1 MDVVDF
7 GVMATPGGRAADNKV
22 GWGGAACSSLAPGT
36 PAARAMAERS
46 AEAAEAALPDGC
58 GSAREAASPA
68 AASPASLTAASARKA
83 SFDADL
89 PAAWRGTN
97 EAVRDLHRNLHQI
110 EVESGAFSP
119 ASTTPQP
126 SRVEANRIQQS
137 RTVQEWDVSAA
148 RFRLYPE
155 IGTVCQAG
163 SQPQVC
169 YAQLLTRL
177 SLALDR
183 PLTSP
188 SRAASAAPM
197 SSPTTSAARAPLPS
211 SATRRG
217 ELPRTRRPGGGARTR
232 RGL

>member
-1 MDVVDF
+1 MVDF
-7 GVMATPGGRAADNKV
+7 GVMATLGGEGRRTARYWV
-22 GWGGAACSSLAPGT
+22 GESLGYSVSLQGNASS
-36 PAARAMAERS
+36 ARAQMAERS

-58 GSAREAASPA
+58 GSAREAASAA

-163 SQPQVC
+163 SQPQ
-169 YAQLLTRL
+169 ASRRQAGLLRT
-177 SLALDR
+177 
-183 PLTSP
+183 
-188 SRAASAAPM
+188 
-197 SSPTTSAARAPLPS
+197 
-211 SATRRG
+211 ATHTP
-217 ELPRTRRPGGGARTR
+217 EPCL
-232 RGL
+232 